1 MLIKKP
7 VKVTKRMRIRF
18 DKKKNPRRN
27 QFNEK
32 NKINNPK

>member
-7 VKVTKRMRIRF
+7 VKVTKRMRIKF
-18 DKKKNPRRN
+18 DKKNPRRN